1 MAISIQKG
9 HIFILYTLTSFLG
22 NDPSVFDKC
31 KRRQKTKKNTSVTD
45 HNNKTQWSET
55 QCKSY
60 KKALIRY
67 NTALFYFICSHGFEL
82 KTSAINHAGV

>member
-1 MAISIQKG
+1 MTLVFSINVKE
-9 HIFILYTLTSFLG
+9 
-22 NDPSVFDKC
+22 DK
-31 KRRQKTKKNTSVTD
+31 RQKKNASVTD